1 MKTTPTLLLSL
12 ALVRAASLHSAE
24 VREGEMAGY
33 MLVST
38 DKVPEEFNAGFSLYA
53 AAWPLLQ
60 QYPGHRFQTGLFG
73 TWMHAQYGGKPPKDL
88 YSDIEGGLG
97 WWRDTR
103 FPTETPK
110 FIMGGV
116 AVNFS
121 EIANGPA
128 HGWGTWERPR
138 GVYGV
143 AQLSPW
149 LLFPIDGLNVKQG
162 TCGELFGYGYL
173 PLPLTKAKPTTG
185 GKNVATGDHCW
196 TLFLSTKNFKGPVCF
211 FTPYF
216 WSHSAE
222 LKPEYAGLLLDSRP
236 SAPNKPFQMETQ
248 YVPAALSSD
257 ANGATFARIAPT
269 SFPVGPD
276 GNTVVLHRLTS
287 YKKQAL
293 WDDVKAWFDGGK
305 PASGAI
311 NPAGAHVQTFRAEG
325 GSTWKIYTE
334 KTPKEKK
341 VAMNWKSFATP
352 IAPDPMTYGYQWDH
366 SLVTKVTG
374 PNGSRVVL
382 PEYFRLQNDG
392 KKDQWIVA
400 KAGEVPP
407 ASGLDKLKF
416 DRPKENAPEPYDTP
430 EAPASSFKNPGPVAG
445 PFKAHLGDG
454 SVVTYYWY
462 RFADQPALLNA
473 DLTKEEREQL
483 QAKVEKLHRAWTKDR
498 DYLAPPTV
506 GKLAD
511 LDPAQIVTPP
521 RGLEAGYVPIA
532 TRQEPDASR
541 SAKLIAPCSPAGLGR
556 HGIQS

>member
-1 MKTTPTLLLSL
+1 MFDVWGDYPILAENGLRRMHRLLLFIL
-12 ALVRAASLHSAE
+12 ATVLPSAAPGGVQKA
-24 VREGEMAGY
+24 EMAGY
-33 MLVST
+33 LLVT
-38 DKVPEEFNAGFSLYA
+38 ADRVPDEFNAGFSLYA

-73 TWMHAQYGGKPPKDL
+73 TWMHAQYEGKPPTNL

-128 HGWGTWERPR
+128 HGAGNWEKPR
-138 GVYGV
+138 GLYGV

-149 LLFPIDGLNVKQG
+149 LLFPIDGLDLKQG

-173 PLPLTKAKPTTG
+173 PLPLTKAKSITG
-185 GKNVATGDHCW
+185 GKPIPTGDYSW
-196 TLFLSTKNFKGPVCF
+196 TLFLNTKNFKGPVCF

-216 WSHSAE
+216 WSHAAE
-222 LKPEYAGLLLDSRP
+222 LNPELAGLLLDSRL

-248 YVPAALSSD
+248 FVPGALAED
-257 ANGATFARIAPT
+257 ENGETFARVAPV
-269 SFPVGPD
+269 SFPVGSD

-287 YKKQAL
+287 YNKQAL
-293 WDDVKAWFDGGK
+293 WDEVKLWFGGG
-305 PASGAI
+305 PAASGAI
-311 NPAGAHVQTFRAEG
+311 NPAGAQVQTLRAGG

-341 VAMNWKSFATP
+341 LALAWSSFATP
-352 IAPDPMTYGYQWDH
+352 IAPDAVTYGYQWNEQF
-366 SLVTKVTG
+366 VTKAIDANR
-374 PNGSRVVL
+374 PRVVL
-382 PEYFRLQNDG
+382 PEYFRLSNDG
-392 KKDQWIVA
+392 KKNQWVVA
-400 KAGEVPP
+400 ETAEVP
-407 ASGLDKLKF
+407 ATSGLAELKF
-416 DRPKENAPEPYDTP
+416 DRPKEIAPVPYDTP
-430 EAPASSFKNPGPVAG
+430 DAPESSFKNPGPVTG

-473 DLTKEEREQL
+473 DLNKKEREQMQL
-483 QAKVEKLHRAWTKDR
+483 KVEKLHRAWTKDR
-498 DYLAPPTV
+498 DYLAPPTA
-506 GKLAD
+506 GILAS
-511 LDPAQIVTPP
+511 LDPAQLVTPP
-521 RGLEAGYVPIA
+521 KGLEVGYVPIA
-532 TRQEPDASR
+532 TRQEMDAMHSV
-541 SAKLIAPCSPAGLGR
+541 K
-556 HGIQS
+556 